1 MSVVAPAV
9 TRVQPLGT
17 GTAVRGSMR
26 HSPRRV
32 ALTCERRKALDQVD
46 FGSIERRFALIRML
60 LNADVIRARLPVLA
74 DAPDERIFIAP
85 RDQRADES
93 IRPIDGEIAVV
104 EARAPPTVHVV
115 AQAEIRGQ
123 IGARD
128 LAGARGVRFQQNFL
142 FYTEEFVWVENC
154 ARFGR
159 LRN

>member
-1 MSVVAPAV
+1 
-9 TRVQPLGT
+9 
-17 GTAVRGSMR
+17 MR

-46 FGSIERRFALIRML
+46 IGSIERRFALIRMQR

-93 IRPIDGEIAVV
+93 IRPIVGELAVV

-115 AQAEIRGQ
+115 AQAEIWAQ
-123 IGARD
+123 TGARD
-128 LAGARGVRFQQNFL
+128 LAGARGVRFQQTFCSTQRSS
-142 FYTEEFVWVENC
+142 FGPENC
-154 ARFGR
+154 ARC
-159 LRN
+159 